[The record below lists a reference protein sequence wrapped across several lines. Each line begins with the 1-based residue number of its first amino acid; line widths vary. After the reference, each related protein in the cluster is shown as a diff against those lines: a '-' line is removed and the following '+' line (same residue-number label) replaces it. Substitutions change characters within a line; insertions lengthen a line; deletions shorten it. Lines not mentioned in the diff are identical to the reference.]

1 MTNSSKVYAQ
11 DIFSTIFEADPMSA
25 EAGRKYRYGVLEKGG
40 GQPEMTTLMEFLG
53 REVRMEPFYEELGLP
68 V

>member
-1 MTNSSKVYAQ
+1 
-11 DIFSTIFEADPMSA
+11 MSA